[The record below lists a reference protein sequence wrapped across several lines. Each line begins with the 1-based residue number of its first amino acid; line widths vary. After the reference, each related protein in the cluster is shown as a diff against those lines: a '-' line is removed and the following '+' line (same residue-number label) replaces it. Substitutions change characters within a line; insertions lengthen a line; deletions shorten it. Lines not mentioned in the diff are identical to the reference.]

1 MKILSEDDAE
11 SLYSA
16 GYMRV
21 IDTRRAMI
29 RELGTDSMIELNSD
43 NQRVQEIQRAA
54 AVMSGERLHGK
65 QIRERLRVM

>member
-29 RELGTDSMIELNSD
+29 RELGTDSMIELTSD

-54 AVMSGERLHGK
+54 ALMSSGK
-65 QIRERLRVM
+65 QIMERLRVM